1 MEALRVPPYP
11 LTLKFDVPTSGDIYT
26 VRLEDLVEHFVETE
40 DSASDINSQI
50 TYVLPLSK
58 LEYDRHYDIKILD
71 SDGTPVLED
80 NLDIVRPYTNPN
92 KLGTTAS
99 EITEAKYNELIA
111 RSIIDSFVVDGFYN
125 QKVICQTVGEG
136 LDYIPLWVNAYKVL
150 KVYEND
156 VLIFDVDAE
165 TNDRYFKVTLDNSAI
180 QQYIPDSTD
189 SVNRL
194 ERTIPDLP
202 QSYGDLGYY
211 GWTSVAFPRGYDY
224 TLVLDAGYKT
234 IPADIQA
241 ATEMLVNDIKC
252 GRLDQY
258 KRYVEEYQ
266 TDQYKVKFNASKLF
280 SGTGNIIV
288 DQILSKYPKN
298 VTRLGILWHV

>member
-26 VRLEDLVEHFVETE
+26 LRLQDLVEHFVEESNIT
-40 DSASDINSQI
+40 SANLQI
-50 TYVLPLSK
+50 TYVIPLSK
-58 LEYDRHYDIKILD
+58 IEFDRKYEVKILN
-71 SDGTPVLED
+71 SDEEIVFED
-80 NLDIVRPYTNPN
+80 NLDIVRPYTDPN

-125 QKVICQTVGEG
+125 QKVIVQTVGEG

-150 KVYEND
+150 RVYEND
-156 VLIFDVDAE
+156 VLIFDVDEE
-165 TNDRYFKVTLDNSAI
+165 TNDRYFKLSLDNSAV
-180 QQYIPDSTD
+180 QEYVPNSTE
-189 SVNRL
+189 SLNRL
-194 ERTIPDLP
+194 EKTLP
-202 QSYGDLGYY
+202 NLPVSYGDLGYY
-211 GWTSVAFPRGYDY
+211 GWDTVTFPTGYDY

-234 IPADIQA
+234 VPSDIQA

-266 TDQYKVKFNASKLF
+266 TDQYKVKFNAKKLF
-280 SGTGNIIV
+280 NGTGNIIV
-288 DQILSKYPKN
+288 DQILSKYTKN
-298 VTRLGILWHV
+298 ITRLGIL

>member
-26 VRLEDLVEHFVETE
+26 LRLQDLVEHFVEESNIT
-40 DSASDINSQI
+40 SANLQI
-50 TYVLPLSK
+50 TYVIPLSK
-58 LEYDRHYDIKILD
+58 IEFDRKYEVKILN
-71 SDGTPVLED
+71 SDEEIVFED
-80 NLDIVRPYTNPN
+80 NLDIVRPYTDPN

-125 QKVICQTVGEG
+125 QKVIVQTVGEG

-150 KVYEND
+150 RVYEND
-156 VLIFDVDAE
+156 VLIFDVDEE
-165 TNDRYFKVTLDNSAI
+165 TNDRYFKLSLDNSAV
-180 QQYIPDSTD
+180 QEYIPNSTE
-189 SVNRL
+189 SLNRL
-194 ERTIPDLP
+194 EKTLP
-202 QSYGDLGYY
+202 NLPVSYGDLGYY
-211 GWTSVAFPRGYDY
+211 GWDTVTFPTGYDY

-234 IPADIQA
+234 IPSDIQV

-266 TDQYKVKFNASKLF
+266 TDQYKVKFNAKKLF
-280 SGTGNIIV
+280 NGTGNIIV
-288 DQILSKYPKN
+288 DQILSKYTKN
-298 VTRLGILWHV
+298 ITRLGIL

>member
-26 VRLEDLVEHFVETE
+26 LRLQDLVEHFVEESNIT
-40 DSASDINSQI
+40 SANLQI
-50 TYVLPLSK
+50 TYVIPLSK
-58 LEYDRHYDIKILD
+58 IEFDRKYEVKILN
-71 SDGTPVLED
+71 SDEEIVFED
-80 NLDIVRPYTNPN
+80 NLDIVRPYTDPN

-111 RSIIDSFVVDGFYN
+111 RSIIDSFVTDGFYN
-125 QKVICQTVGEG
+125 QKVIVQTVGEG

-150 KVYEND
+150 RVYEND
-156 VLIFDVDAE
+156 VLIFDVDEE
-165 TNDRYFKVTLDNSAI
+165 TNDRYFKLSLDNSAV
-180 QQYIPDSTD
+180 QEYVPDSTE
-189 SVNRL
+189 SLNRL
-194 ERTIPDLP
+194 EKTLPDLP
-202 QSYGDLGYY
+202 ISYGDLGYY

-224 TLVLDAGYKT
+224 TLILDAGYKT
-234 IPADIQA
+234 VPSDIQA
-241 ATEMLVNDIKC
+241 ATEMLINDIKC

-288 DQILSKYPKN
+288 DQILSKYTKN
-298 VTRLGILWHV
+298 ITRLGIL

>member
-26 VRLEDLVEHFVETE
+26 LRLQDLVEHFVEENSIT
-40 DSASDINSQI
+40 SADLQL
-50 TYVLPLSK
+50 TYVLPFSK
-58 LEYDRHYDIKILD
+58 VEFDRSYEVKILN
-71 SDGTPVLED
+71 SDEEIVFED
-80 NLDIVRPYTNPN
+80 NLDIIRPYTDPN

-111 RSIIDSFVVDGFYN
+111 RSIIDSFVTDGFYN
-125 QKVICQTVGEG
+125 KKVIVQTVGEG
-136 LDYIPLWVNAYKVL
+136 LDYIPLWANAYKVL
-150 KVYEND
+150 RVYEND
-156 VLIFDVDAE
+156 VLIFDVDEE
-165 TNDRYFKVTLDNSAI
+165 TNDRYFKLTLDNSAI
-180 QQYIPDSTD
+180 QEYVPDSTE
-189 SVNRL
+189 SLNRL
-194 ERTIPDLP
+194 EKTLP
-202 QSYGDLGYY
+202 NLPVSYGDLGYY
-211 GWTSVAFPRGYDY
+211 GWDTVTFPTGYDY

-234 IPADIQA
+234 VPSDIQA

-288 DQILSKYPKN
+288 DQILSKYSKN
-298 VTRLGILWHV
+298 ITRLGIL

>member
-26 VRLEDLVEHFVETE
+26 LRLQDLVEHFVEENSIT
-40 DSASDINSQI
+40 SADLQL
-50 TYVLPLSK
+50 TYVVPLSK
-58 LEYDRHYDIKILD
+58 IEFDRSYEVKILN
-71 SDGTPVLED
+71 SDEEIVFED
-80 NLDIVRPYTNPN
+80 NLDIIRPYTDPN

-111 RSIIDSFVVDGFYN
+111 RSIIDSFVTDGFYN
-125 QKVICQTVGEG
+125 KKVIVQTVGEG

-150 KVYEND
+150 RVYEND
-156 VLIFDVDAE
+156 VLIFDVDEE
-165 TNDRYFKVTLDNSAI
+165 TNDRYFKLTLDNSAI
-180 QQYIPDSTD
+180 QEYVPDSTE
-189 SVNRL
+189 SLNRL
-194 ERTIPDLP
+194 EKTLP
-202 QSYGDLGYY
+202 NLPVSYGDLGYY
-211 GWTSVAFPRGYDY
+211 GWDTVTFPTGYDY

-234 IPADIQA
+234 VPSDIQA

-288 DQILSKYPKN
+288 DQILSKYSKN
-298 VTRLGILWHV
+298 ITRLGIL

>member
-26 VRLEDLVEHFVETE
+26 LRLQDLVEHFVEESNIT
-40 DSASDINSQI
+40 SANLQI
-50 TYVLPLSK
+50 TYVIPLSK
-58 LEYDRHYDIKILD
+58 IEFDRKYEVKILN
-71 SDGTPVLED
+71 SDEEIVFED
-80 NLDIVRPYTNPN
+80 NLDIVRPYTDPN

-125 QKVICQTVGEG
+125 QKVIVQTVGEG

-150 KVYEND
+150 RVYEND
-156 VLIFDVDAE
+156 VLIFDVDEE
-165 TNDRYFKVTLDNSAI
+165 TNDRYFKLSLDNSAV
-180 QQYIPDSTD
+180 QEYIPNSTE
-189 SVNRL
+189 SLNRL
-194 ERTIPDLP
+194 EKTLP
-202 QSYGDLGYY
+202 NLPVSYGDLGYY
-211 GWTSVAFPRGYDY
+211 GWDTVTFPTGYDY

-234 IPADIQA
+234 IPSDIQA

-266 TDQYKVKFNASKLF
+266 TDQYKVKFNAKKLF
-280 SGTGNIIV
+280 NGTGNIIV
-288 DQILSKYPKN
+288 DQILSKYTKN
-298 VTRLGILWHV
+298 ITRLGILWHV

>member
-26 VRLEDLVEHFVETE
+26 LRLQDLVEHFVEESNIT
-40 DSASDINSQI
+40 SANLQI

-58 LEYDRHYDIKILD
+58 IEFDRKYEVKILN
-71 SDGTPVLED
+71 SDEEIVFED
-80 NLDIVRPYTNPN
+80 NLDIVRPYTDPN

-99 EITEAKYNELIA
+99 EITEARYNELIA

-125 QKVICQTVGEG
+125 QKVIVQTVGEG

-150 KVYEND
+150 RVYEND
-156 VLIFDVDAE
+156 VLIFDVDE
-165 TNDRYFKVTLDNSAI
+165 EINDRYFKLTLDNSAI
-180 QQYIPDSTD
+180 QEYCLDSTE
-189 SVNRL
+189 SLNRL
-194 ERTIPDLP
+194 EKTLPDLP
-202 QSYGDLGYY
+202 ISYGDLGYY

-234 IPADIQA
+234 VPSDIQA
-241 ATEMLVNDIKC
+241 ATEMLINDIKC

-288 DQILSKYPKN
+288 DQILSKYTKN
-298 VTRLGILWHV
+298 ITRLGIL

>member
-26 VRLEDLVEHFVETE
+26 LRLQDLVEHFVEESSIT
-40 DSASDINSQI
+40 SANLQI
-50 TYVLPLSK
+50 TYVVELSK
-58 LEYDRHYDIKILD
+58 IEFDRSYEVKILN
-71 SDGTPVLED
+71 SDEEVVFED
-80 NLDIVRPYTNPN
+80 NLDIIRPYTDPN

-99 EITEAKYNELIA
+99 EIAEAKYNELIA
-111 RSIIDSFVVDGFYN
+111 RSIIDSFVTDGFYN
-125 QKVICQTVGEG
+125 KKVIVQTVGEG

-150 KVYEND
+150 RVYEND
-156 VLIFDVDAE
+156 VLIFDVDEE
-165 TNDRYFKVTLDNSAI
+165 TNDRYFKLTLDNSAI
-180 QQYIPDSTD
+180 QEYVPDSTE
-189 SVNRL
+189 SLNRL
-194 ERTIPDLP
+194 EKTLP
-202 QSYGDLGYY
+202 NLPVSYGDLGYY
-211 GWTSVAFPRGYDY
+211 GWDTVTFPTGYDY

-234 IPADIQA
+234 VPSDIQA
-241 ATEMLVNDIKC
+241 ATEMLINDIKC

-288 DQILSKYPKN
+288 DQILSKYSKN
-298 VTRLGILWHV
+298 ITRLGIL

>member
-26 VRLEDLVEHFVETE
+26 LRLQDLVEHFVEESNIT
-40 DSASDINSQI
+40 SANLQI
-50 TYVLPLSK
+50 TYVVPLSK
-58 LEYDRHYDIKILD
+58 IEFDRSYEVKILN
-71 SDGTPVLED
+71 SDEEIVFED
-80 NLDIVRPYTNPN
+80 NLDIIRPYTDPN

-99 EITEAKYNELIA
+99 EIAEAKYNELIA
-111 RSIIDSFVVDGFYN
+111 RSIIDSFVTDGFYN
-125 QKVICQTVGEG
+125 KKVIVQTVGEG

-150 KVYEND
+150 RVYEND
-156 VLIFDVDAE
+156 VLIFDVDEA
-165 TNDRYFKVTLDNSAI
+165 TNDRYFKLTLDNSAI
-180 QQYIPDSTD
+180 QEYVPDSTE
-189 SVNRL
+189 SLNRL
-194 ERTIPDLP
+194 EKTLP
-202 QSYGDLGYY
+202 NLPVSYGDLGYY
-211 GWTSVAFPRGYDY
+211 GWDTVTFPTGYDY

-234 IPADIQA
+234 VPSDIQA

-288 DQILSKYPKN
+288 DQILSKYSKN
-298 VTRLGILWHV
+298 ITRLGIL

>member
-26 VRLEDLVEHFVETE
+26 LRLQDLVEHFVEESNIT
-40 DSASDINSQI
+40 SANLQI
-50 TYVLPLSK
+50 TYVIPLSK
-58 LEYDRHYDIKILD
+58 IEFDRKYEVKILN
-71 SDGTPVLED
+71 SDEEIVFED
-80 NLDIVRPYTNPN
+80 NLDIVRPYTDPN

-125 QKVICQTVGEG
+125 QKVIVQTVGEG

-150 KVYEND
+150 RVYEND
-156 VLIFDVDAE
+156 VLIFDVDEE
-165 TNDRYFKVTLDNSAI
+165 TNDRYFKLSLDNSAV
-180 QQYIPDSTD
+180 QEYIPNSTE
-189 SVNRL
+189 SLNRL
-194 ERTIPDLP
+194 EKTLP
-202 QSYGDLGYY
+202 NLPVSYGDLGYY
-211 GWTSVAFPRGYDY
+211 GWDTVTFPTGYDY

-234 IPADIQA
+234 IPSDIQA

-266 TDQYKVKFNASKLF
+266 TDQYKVKFNSKKLF
-280 SGTGNIIV
+280 NGTGNIIV
-288 DQILSKYPKN
+288 DQILSKYTKN
-298 VTRLGILWHV
+298 ITRLGIL

>member
-26 VRLEDLVEHFVETE
+26 LRLQDLVEHFVEESNIT
-40 DSASDINSQI
+40 SANLQI
-50 TYVLPLSK
+50 TYVIPLSK
-58 LEYDRHYDIKILD
+58 IEFDRKYEVKILN
-71 SDGTPVLED
+71 SDEEIVFED
-80 NLDIVRPYTNPN
+80 NLDIVRPYTDPN

-125 QKVICQTVGEG
+125 QKVIVQTVGEG
-136 LDYIPLWVNAYKVL
+136 LDYIPLWINAYKVL
-150 KVYEND
+150 RVYEND
-156 VLIFDVDAE
+156 VLIFDVDEE
-165 TNDRYFKVTLDNSAI
+165 TNDRYFKLSLDNSAV
-180 QQYIPDSTD
+180 QEYVPNSTE
-189 SVNRL
+189 SLNRL
-194 ERTIPDLP
+194 EKTLP
-202 QSYGDLGYY
+202 NLPVSYGDLGYY
-211 GWTSVAFPRGYDY
+211 GWDTVTFPTGYDY

-234 IPADIQA
+234 IPSDIQA

-266 TDQYKVKFNASKLF
+266 TDQYKVKFNAKKLF
-280 SGTGNIIV
+280 NGTGNIIV
-288 DQILSKYPKN
+288 DQILSKYTKN
-298 VTRLGILWHV
+298 ITRLGIL

>member
-11 LTLKFDVPTSGDIYT
+11 LTLKFDVPTSGDIYNL
-26 VRLEDLVEHFVETE
+26 RLQDLVEHFVEVSSIT
-40 DSASDINSQI
+40 SADLQL
-50 TYVLPLSK
+50 TYVVPFTK
-58 LEYDRHYDIKILD
+58 VEFDRSYEVKILN
-71 SDGTPVLED
+71 SDEEIVFED
-80 NLDIVRPYTNPN
+80 NLDIIRPYTDPN

-99 EITEAKYNELIA
+99 EIAEAKYNELIA
-111 RSIIDSFVVDGFYN
+111 RSIIDSFVTDGFYN
-125 QKVICQTVGEG
+125 KKVIVQTVGEG

-150 KVYEND
+150 RVYEND
-156 VLIFDVDAE
+156 VLIFDVDEA
-165 TNDRYFKVTLDNSAI
+165 TNDRYFKLTLDNSAI
-180 QQYIPDSTD
+180 QEYVPDSTE
-189 SVNRL
+189 SLNRL
-194 ERTIPDLP
+194 EKTLP
-202 QSYGDLGYY
+202 NLPVSYGDLGYY
-211 GWTSVAFPRGYDY
+211 GWDTVTFPTGYDY

-234 IPADIQA
+234 VPSDIQA

-288 DQILSKYPKN
+288 DQILSKYSKN
-298 VTRLGILWHV
+298 ITRLGIL

>member
-26 VRLEDLVEHFVETE
+26 LRLQDLVEHFVEESNIT
-40 DSASDINSQI
+40 SANLQI
-50 TYVLPLSK
+50 TYVIPLSK
-58 LEYDRHYDIKILD
+58 IEFDRKYEVKILN
-71 SDGTPVLED
+71 SDEEIVFED
-80 NLDIVRPYTNPN
+80 NLDIVRPYTDPN

-99 EITEAKYNELIA
+99 EITEARYNELIA

-125 QKVICQTVGEG
+125 QKVIVQTVGEG

-150 KVYEND
+150 RVYEND
-156 VLIFDVDAE
+156 VLIFDVDEE
-165 TNDRYFKVTLDNSAI
+165 TNDRYFKLSLDNSAV
-180 QQYIPDSTD
+180 QEYVPNSTE
-189 SVNRL
+189 SLNRL
-194 ERTIPDLP
+194 EKTLPDLP
-202 QSYGDLGYY
+202 ISYGDLGYY

-234 IPADIQA
+234 VPSDIQA

-288 DQILSKYPKN
+288 DQILSKYTKN
-298 VTRLGILWHV
+298 ITRLGIL

>member
-26 VRLEDLVEHFVETE
+26 LRLQDLVEHFVEESNIT
-40 DSASDINSQI
+40 SANLQI
-50 TYVLPLSK
+50 TYVIPLSK
-58 LEYDRHYDIKILD
+58 IEFDRKYEVKILN
-71 SDGTPVLED
+71 SDEEIVFED
-80 NLDIVRPYTNPN
+80 NLDIVRPYTDPN

-125 QKVICQTVGEG
+125 QKVIVQTVGEG

-150 KVYEND
+150 RVYEND
-156 VLIFDVDAE
+156 VLIFDVDQE
-165 TNDRYFKVTLDNSAI
+165 TNDRYFKLSLDNSAV
-180 QQYIPDSTD
+180 QEYIPNSTE
-189 SVNRL
+189 SLNRL
-194 ERTIPDLP
+194 EKTLP
-202 QSYGDLGYY
+202 NLPVSYGDLGYY
-211 GWTSVAFPRGYDY
+211 GWDTVTFPTGYDY

-234 IPADIQA
+234 IPSDIQA

-266 TDQYKVKFNASKLF
+266 TDQYKVKFNAKKLF
-280 SGTGNIIV
+280 NGTGNIIV
-288 DQILSKYPKN
+288 DQILSKYSKN
-298 VTRLGILWHV
+298 ITRLGILWHV

>member
-26 VRLEDLVEHFVETE
+26 LRLQDLVEHFVEESNIT
-40 DSASDINSQI
+40 SANLQI
-50 TYVLPLSK
+50 TYVIPLSK
-58 LEYDRHYDIKILD
+58 IEFDRKYEVKILN
-71 SDGTPVLED
+71 SDEEIVFED
-80 NLDIVRPYTNPN
+80 NLDIVRPYTDPN

-111 RSIIDSFVVDGFYN
+111 RSIIDSFVIDGFYN
-125 QKVICQTVGEG
+125 QKVIVQTVGEG

-150 KVYEND
+150 RVYEND
-156 VLIFDVDAE
+156 VLIFDVDEE
-165 TNDRYFKVTLDNSAI
+165 TNDRYFKLSLDNSAV
-180 QQYIPDSTD
+180 QEYIPNSTE
-189 SVNRL
+189 SLNRL
-194 ERTIPDLP
+194 EKTIPNLP
-202 QSYGDLGYY
+202 VSYGDLGYY
-211 GWTSVAFPRGYDY
+211 GWDTVTFPTGYDY

-234 IPADIQA
+234 IPSDIQA

-266 TDQYKVKFNASKLF
+266 TDQYKVKFNAKKLF
-280 SGTGNIIV
+280 NGTGNIIV
-288 DQILSKYPKN
+288 DQILSKYAKN
-298 VTRLGILWHV
+298 ITRLGIL

>member
-11 LTLKFDVPTSGDIYT
+11 LTLKFDVPTSGDIYNL
-26 VRLEDLVEHFVETE
+26 RLQDLVEHFVEVSSIT
-40 DSASDINSQI
+40 SADLQL
-50 TYVLPLSK
+50 TYVVPFSK
-58 LEYDRHYDIKILD
+58 VEFDRSYEVKILN
-71 SDGTPVLED
+71 SDEEIVFED
-80 NLDIVRPYTNPN
+80 NLDIIRPYTDPN

-99 EITEAKYNELIA
+99 EIAEAKYNELIA
-111 RSIIDSFVVDGFYN
+111 RSIIDSFVTDGFYN
-125 QKVICQTVGEG
+125 KKVIVQTVGEG

-150 KVYEND
+150 RVYEND
-156 VLIFDVDAE
+156 VLIFDVDEE
-165 TNDRYFKVTLDNSAI
+165 TNDRYFKLTLDNSAI
-180 QQYIPDSTD
+180 QEYVPDSTE
-189 SVNRL
+189 SLNRL
-194 ERTIPDLP
+194 EKTLP
-202 QSYGDLGYY
+202 NLPVSYGDLGYY
-211 GWTSVAFPRGYDY
+211 GWDTVTFPTGYDY

-234 IPADIQA
+234 GPSDIQA

-288 DQILSKYPKN
+288 DQILSKYSKN
-298 VTRLGILWHV
+298 ITRLGIL

>member
-26 VRLEDLVEHFVETE
+26 LRLQDLVEHFVEESNIT
-40 DSASDINSQI
+40 SANLQI
-50 TYVLPLSK
+50 TYVIPLSK
-58 LEYDRHYDIKILD
+58 IEFDRKYEVKILN
-71 SDGTPVLED
+71 SDEEIVFED
-80 NLDIVRPYTNPN
+80 NLDIVRPYTDPN

-125 QKVICQTVGEG
+125 QKVIVQTVGEG
-136 LDYIPLWVNAYKVL
+136 LDYIPLWINAYKVL
-150 KVYEND
+150 RVYEND
-156 VLIFDVDAE
+156 VLIFDVDEE
-165 TNDRYFKVTLDNSAI
+165 TNDRYFKLSLDNSAV
-180 QQYIPDSTD
+180 QEYIPNSTE
-189 SVNRL
+189 SLNRL
-194 ERTIPDLP
+194 EKTLP
-202 QSYGDLGYY
+202 NLPVSYGDLGYY
-211 GWTSVAFPRGYDY
+211 GWDTVTFPTGYDY

-234 IPADIQA
+234 IPSDIQA

-266 TDQYKVKFNASKLF
+266 TDQYKVKFNAKKLF
-280 SGTGNIIV
+280 NGTGNIIV
-288 DQILSKYPKN
+288 DQILSKYTKN
-298 VTRLGILWHV
+298 ITRLGILWHV

>member
-26 VRLEDLVEHFVETE
+26 LRLQDLVEHFVEESNIT
-40 DSASDINSQI
+40 SANLQI
-50 TYVLPLSK
+50 TYVIPLSK
-58 LEYDRHYDIKILD
+58 IEFDRKYEVKILN
-71 SDGTPVLED
+71 SDEEVVFED
-80 NLDIVRPYTNPN
+80 NLDIVRPYTDPN

-125 QKVICQTVGEG
+125 QKVIVQTVGEG

-150 KVYEND
+150 RVYEND
-156 VLIFDVDAE
+156 VLIFDVDEE
-165 TNDRYFKVTLDNSAI
+165 TNDRYFKLSLDNSAV
-180 QQYIPDSTD
+180 QEYIPNSTE
-189 SVNRL
+189 SLNRL
-194 ERTIPDLP
+194 EKTLP
-202 QSYGDLGYY
+202 NLPVSYGDLGYY
-211 GWTSVAFPRGYDY
+211 GWDTVTFPTGYDY

-234 IPADIQA
+234 IPSDIQA

-266 TDQYKVKFNASKLF
+266 TDQYKVKFNAKKLF
-280 SGTGNIIV
+280 NGTGNIIV
-288 DQILSKYPKN
+288 DQILSKYAKN
-298 VTRLGILWHV
+298 ITRLGILWHV

>member
-26 VRLEDLVEHFVETE
+26 LRLQDLVEHFVEESNIT
-40 DSASDINSQI
+40 SANLQI
-50 TYVLPLSK
+50 TYVIPLSK
-58 LEYDRHYDIKILD
+58 IEFDRKYEVKILN
-71 SDGTPVLED
+71 SDEEIVFED
-80 NLDIVRPYTNPN
+80 NLDIVRPYTDPN

-111 RSIIDSFVVDGFYN
+111 RSIIDSFVTDGFYN
-125 QKVICQTVGEG
+125 QKVIVQTVGEG

-150 KVYEND
+150 RVYEND
-156 VLIFDVDAE
+156 VLIFDVDEE
-165 TNDRYFKVTLDNSAI
+165 TNDRYFKLSLDNSAV
-180 QQYIPDSTD
+180 QEYVPDSTE
-189 SVNRL
+189 SLNRL
-194 ERTIPDLP
+194 EKTLPDLP
-202 QSYGDLGYY
+202 ISYGDLGYY

-234 IPADIQA
+234 IPSDIQA

-266 TDQYKVKFNASKLF
+266 TDQYKVKFNAKKLF
-280 SGTGNIIV
+280 NGTGNIIV
-288 DQILSKYPKN
+288 DQILSKYTKN
-298 VTRLGILWHV
+298 ITRLGIL

>member
-26 VRLEDLVEHFVETE
+26 LRLQDLVEHFVEELNIT
-40 DSASDINSQI
+40 SANLQI
-50 TYVLPLSK
+50 TYVIPLSK
-58 LEYDRHYDIKILD
+58 IEFDRKYEVKILN
-71 SDGTPVLED
+71 SDEEIVFED
-80 NLDIVRPYTNPN
+80 NLDIVRPYTDPN

-111 RSIIDSFVVDGFYN
+111 RSIIDSFVIDGFYN
-125 QKVICQTVGEG
+125 QKVIVQTVGEG

-150 KVYEND
+150 RVYEND
-156 VLIFDVDAE
+156 VLIFDVDEE
-165 TNDRYFKVTLDNSAI
+165 TNDRYFKLSLDNSAV
-180 QQYIPDSTD
+180 QEYIPNSTE
-189 SVNRL
+189 SLNRL
-194 ERTIPDLP
+194 EKTLP
-202 QSYGDLGYY
+202 NLPVSYGDLGYY
-211 GWTSVAFPRGYDY
+211 GWDTVTFPTGYDY

-234 IPADIQA
+234 IPSDIQA

-266 TDQYKVKFNASKLF
+266 TDQYKVKFNAKKLF
-280 SGTGNIIV
+280 NGTGNIIV
-288 DQILSKYPKN
+288 DQILSKYTKN
-298 VTRLGILWHV
+298 ITRLGILWHV

>member
-26 VRLEDLVEHFVETE
+26 LRLQDLVEHFVEESNIT
-40 DSASDINSQI
+40 SANLQI
-50 TYVLPLSK
+50 TYVIPLSK
-58 LEYDRHYDIKILD
+58 IEFDRKYEVKILN
-71 SDGTPVLED
+71 SDEEIVFED
-80 NLDIVRPYTNPN
+80 NLDIVRPYTDPN

-125 QKVICQTVGEG
+125 QKVIVQTVGEG

-150 KVYEND
+150 RVYEND
-156 VLIFDVDAE
+156 VLIFDVDEE
-165 TNDRYFKVTLDNSAI
+165 TNDRYFKLSLDNSAV
-180 QQYIPDSTD
+180 QEYIPNSTE
-189 SVNRL
+189 SLNRL
-194 ERTIPDLP
+194 EKTLP
-202 QSYGDLGYY
+202 NLPVSYGDLGYY
-211 GWTSVAFPRGYDY
+211 GWDTVTFPTGYDY

-234 IPADIQA
+234 VPSDIQA

-288 DQILSKYPKN
+288 DQILSKYTKN
-298 VTRLGILWHV
+298 ITRLGIL

>member
-26 VRLEDLVEHFVETE
+26 LRLQDLVEHFVEESNIT
-40 DSASDINSQI
+40 SANLQI
-50 TYVLPLSK
+50 TYVIPLSK
-58 LEYDRHYDIKILD
+58 IEFDRKYEVKILN
-71 SDGTPVLED
+71 SDEEIVFED
-80 NLDIVRPYTNPN
+80 NLDIVRPYTDPN

-111 RSIIDSFVVDGFYN
+111 RSIIDSFITDGFYN
-125 QKVICQTVGEG
+125 QKVIVQTVGEG

-150 KVYEND
+150 RVYEND
-156 VLIFDVDAE
+156 VLIFDVDEE
-165 TNDRYFKVTLDNSAI
+165 TNDRYFKLSLDNSAV
-180 QQYIPDSTD
+180 QEYVPDSTE
-189 SVNRL
+189 SLNRL
-194 ERTIPDLP
+194 EKTLPDLP
-202 QSYGDLGYY
+202 ISYGDLGYY

-234 IPADIQA
+234 VPSDIQA

-288 DQILSKYPKN
+288 DQILSKYTKN
-298 VTRLGILWHV
+298 ITRLGIL

>member
-26 VRLEDLVEHFVETE
+26 LRLQDLVEHFVEESNIT
-40 DSASDINSQI
+40 SANLQI
-50 TYVLPLSK
+50 TYVIPLSK
-58 LEYDRHYDIKILD
+58 IEFDRKYEVKILN
-71 SDGTPVLED
+71 SDEEIVFED
-80 NLDIVRPYTNPN
+80 NLDIVRPYTDPN

-125 QKVICQTVGEG
+125 QKVIVQTVGEG

-150 KVYEND
+150 RVYEND
-156 VLIFDVDAE
+156 VLIFDVDEE
-165 TNDRYFKVTLDNSAI
+165 TNDRYFKLSLDNSAV
-180 QQYIPDSTD
+180 QEYIPDSTE
-189 SVNRL
+189 SLNRL
-194 ERTIPDLP
+194 EKTLP
-202 QSYGDLGYY
+202 NLPVSYGDLGYY
-211 GWTSVAFPRGYDY
+211 GWDTVTFPTGYDY
-224 TLVLDAGYKT
+224 TLVLDSGYKT
-234 IPADIQA
+234 IPSDIQA

-266 TDQYKVKFNASKLF
+266 TDQYKVKFNAKKLF
-280 SGTGNIIV
+280 NGTGNIIV
-288 DQILSKYPKN
+288 DQILSKYTKN
-298 VTRLGILWHV
+298 ITRLGILWHV

>member
-26 VRLEDLVEHFVETE
+26 LRLQDLVEHFVEESNIT
-40 DSASDINSQI
+40 SANLQI
-50 TYVLPLSK
+50 TYVVPLSK
-58 LEYDRHYDIKILD
+58 IEFDRSYEVKILN
-71 SDGTPVLED
+71 SDEEVVFED
-80 NLDIVRPYTNPN
+80 NLDIIRPYTDPN

-99 EITEAKYNELIA
+99 EIAEAKYNELIA
-111 RSIIDSFVVDGFYN
+111 RSIIDSFVTDGFYN
-125 QKVICQTVGEG
+125 KKVIVQTVGEG

-150 KVYEND
+150 RVYEND
-156 VLIFDVDAE
+156 VLIFDVDEA
-165 TNDRYFKVTLDNSAI
+165 TNDRYFKLTLDNSAI
-180 QQYIPDSTD
+180 QEYVPDSTE
-189 SVNRL
+189 SLNRL
-194 ERTIPDLP
+194 EKTLP
-202 QSYGDLGYY
+202 NLPVSYGDLGYY
-211 GWTSVAFPRGYDY
+211 GWDTVTFPTGYDY

-234 IPADIQA
+234 VPSDIQA

-288 DQILSKYPKN
+288 DQILSKYSKN
-298 VTRLGILWHV
+298 ITRLGIL

>member
-26 VRLEDLVEHFVETE
+26 LRLQDLVEHFVEESNIT
-40 DSASDINSQI
+40 SADLQL
-50 TYVLPLSK
+50 TYVVPFSK
-58 LEYDRHYDIKILD
+58 VEFDRSYEVKILN
-71 SDGTPVLED
+71 SDEEIVFED
-80 NLDIVRPYTNPN
+80 NLDIIRPYTDPN

-111 RSIIDSFVVDGFYN
+111 RSIIDSFVTDGFYN
-125 QKVICQTVGEG
+125 KKVIVQTVGEG

-150 KVYEND
+150 RVYEND
-156 VLIFDVDAE
+156 VLVFDVDE
-165 TNDRYFKVTLDNSAI
+165 EINDRYFKLTLDNSAI
-180 QQYIPDSTD
+180 QEYIPDSTE
-189 SVNRL
+189 SLNRL
-194 ERTIPDLP
+194 EKTLPDLP
-202 QSYGDLGYY
+202 ISYGDLGYY

-234 IPADIQA
+234 VPSDIQA

-288 DQILSKYPKN
+288 DQILSKYSKN
-298 VTRLGILWHV
+298 ITRLGILWHV

>member
-26 VRLEDLVEHFVETE
+26 LRLQDLVEHFVEESNIT
-40 DSASDINSQI
+40 SANLQI
-50 TYVLPLSK
+50 TYVIPLSK
-58 LEYDRHYDIKILD
+58 IEFDRKYEVKILN
-71 SDGTPVLED
+71 SDEEVVFED
-80 NLDIVRPYTNPN
+80 NLDIVRPYTDPN

-125 QKVICQTVGEG
+125 QKVIVQTVGEG

-150 KVYEND
+150 RVYEND
-156 VLIFDVDAE
+156 VLIFDVDEE
-165 TNDRYFKVTLDNSAI
+165 TNDRYFKLSLDNSAV
-180 QQYIPDSTD
+180 QEYIPNSTE
-189 SVNRL
+189 SLNRL
-194 ERTIPDLP
+194 EKTLP
-202 QSYGDLGYY
+202 NLPVSYGDLGYY
-211 GWTSVAFPRGYDY
+211 GWDTVTFPTGYDY

-234 IPADIQA
+234 VPSDIQA
-241 ATEMLVNDIKC
+241 ATEMLINDIKC

-288 DQILSKYPKN
+288 DQILSKYTKN
-298 VTRLGILWHV
+298 ITRLGIL

>member
-26 VRLEDLVEHFVETE
+26 LRLQDLVEHFVEESNIT
-40 DSASDINSQI
+40 SANLQI
-50 TYVLPLSK
+50 TYVIPLSK
-58 LEYDRHYDIKILD
+58 IEFDRKYEVKILN
-71 SDGTPVLED
+71 SDEEIVFED
-80 NLDIVRPYTNPN
+80 NLDIVRPYTDPN

-125 QKVICQTVGEG
+125 QKVIVQTVGEG

-150 KVYEND
+150 RVYEND
-156 VLIFDVDAE
+156 VLIFDVDEE
-165 TNDRYFKVTLDNSAI
+165 TNDRYFKLSLDNSAV
-180 QQYIPDSTD
+180 QEYVPDSTE
-189 SVNRL
+189 SLNRL
-194 ERTIPDLP
+194 EKTLP
-202 QSYGDLGYY
+202 NLPVSYGDLGYY
-211 GWTSVAFPRGYDY
+211 GWDTVTFPTGYDY

-234 IPADIQA
+234 IPSDIQA

-266 TDQYKVKFNASKLF
+266 TDQYKVKFNSKKLF
-280 SGTGNIIV
+280 NGTGNIIV
-288 DQILSKYPKN
+288 DQILSKYTKN
-298 VTRLGILWHV
+298 ITRLGILWHV

>member
-1 MEALRVPPYP
+1 V
-11 LTLKFDVPTSGDIYT
+11 F
-26 VRLEDLVEHFVETE
+26 
-40 DSASDINSQI
+40 
-50 TYVLPLSK
+50 
-58 LEYDRHYDIKILD
+58 
-71 SDGTPVLED
+71 ED
-80 NLDIVRPYTNPN
+80 NLDIIRPYTDPS

-99 EITEAKYNELIA
+99 EITEATFNELIA

-125 QKVICQTVGEG
+125 QKVIVQTVGEG

-150 KVYEND
+150 RVYEND

-165 TNDRYFKVTLDNSAI
+165 TNDRYFKLTLDNSAI
-180 QQYIPDSTD
+180 QEYIPNSTE
-189 SVNRL
+189 SLNRL
-194 ERTIPDLP
+194 EKTLP
-202 QSYGDLGYY
+202 NLPVSYGDLGYY
-211 GWTSVAFPRGYDY
+211 GWDTVTFPTGYDY

-234 IPADIQA
+234 VPSDIQA
-241 ATEMLVNDIKC
+241 ATEMLINDIKC

-288 DQILSKYPKN
+288 DQILSKYTKN
-298 VTRLGILWHV
+298 ITRLGIL

>member
-26 VRLEDLVEHFVETE
+26 LRLQDLVEHFVEESNIT
-40 DSASDINSQI
+40 SANLQI
-50 TYVLPLSK
+50 TYVIPLSK
-58 LEYDRHYDIKILD
+58 IEFDRKYEVKILN
-71 SDGTPVLED
+71 SDEEIVFED
-80 NLDIVRPYTNPN
+80 NLDIVRPYTDPN

-125 QKVICQTVGEG
+125 QKVIVQTVGEG

-150 KVYEND
+150 RVYEND
-156 VLIFDVDAE
+156 VLIFNVDEE
-165 TNDRYFKVTLDNSAI
+165 TNDRYFKLSLDNSAV
-180 QQYIPDSTD
+180 QEYVPNSTE
-189 SVNRL
+189 SLNRL
-194 ERTIPDLP
+194 EKTLP
-202 QSYGDLGYY
+202 NLPVSYGDLGYY
-211 GWTSVAFPRGYDY
+211 GWDTVTFPTGYDY

-234 IPADIQA
+234 VPSDIQA

-266 TDQYKVKFNASKLF
+266 TDQYKVKFNAKKLF
-280 SGTGNIIV
+280 NGTGNIIV
-288 DQILSKYPKN
+288 DQILSKYTKN
-298 VTRLGILWHV
+298 ITRLGIL

>member
-26 VRLEDLVEHFVETE
+26 LRLQDLVEHFVEESNIT
-40 DSASDINSQI
+40 SANLQI
-50 TYVLPLSK
+50 TYVIPLSK
-58 LEYDRHYDIKILD
+58 IEFDRKYEVKILN
-71 SDGTPVLED
+71 SDEEIVFED
-80 NLDIVRPYTNPN
+80 NLDIVRPYTDPN

-125 QKVICQTVGEG
+125 EKVIVQTVGEG

-150 KVYEND
+150 RVYEND
-156 VLIFDVDAE
+156 VLIFDVDEE
-165 TNDRYFKVTLDNSAI
+165 TNDRYFKLSLDNSAV
-180 QQYIPDSTD
+180 QEYIPNSTE
-189 SVNRL
+189 SLNRL
-194 ERTIPDLP
+194 EKTLP
-202 QSYGDLGYY
+202 NLPVSYGDLGYY
-211 GWTSVAFPRGYDY
+211 GWDTVTFPTGYDY

-234 IPADIQA
+234 IPSDIQA

-266 TDQYKVKFNASKLF
+266 TDQYKVKFNAKKLF
-280 SGTGNIIV
+280 NGTGNIIV
-288 DQILSKYPKN
+288 DQILSKYTKN
-298 VTRLGILWHV
+298 ITRLGIL

>member
-26 VRLEDLVEHFVETE
+26 LRLQDLVEHFVEESNIT
-40 DSASDINSQI
+40 SANLQI
-50 TYVLPLSK
+50 TYVIPLSK
-58 LEYDRHYDIKILD
+58 IEFDRKYEVKILN
-71 SDGTPVLED
+71 SDEEIVFED
-80 NLDIVRPYTNPN
+80 NLDIVRPYTDPN

-125 QKVICQTVGEG
+125 QKVIVQTVGEG
-136 LDYIPLWVNAYKVL
+136 LDYIPLWINAYKVL
-150 KVYEND
+150 RVYEND
-156 VLIFDVDAE
+156 VLIFDVDEE
-165 TNDRYFKVTLDNSAI
+165 TNDRYFKLSLDNSAV
-180 QQYIPDSTD
+180 QEYIPNSTE
-189 SVNRL
+189 SLNRL
-194 ERTIPDLP
+194 EKTLP
-202 QSYGDLGYY
+202 NLPVSYGDLGYY
-211 GWTSVAFPRGYDY
+211 GWDTVTFPTGYDY

-234 IPADIQA
+234 IPSDIQA

-266 TDQYKVKFNASKLF
+266 TDQYKVKFNAKKLF
-280 SGTGNIIV
+280 NGTGNIIV
-288 DQILSKYPKN
+288 DQILSKYTKN
-298 VTRLGILWHV
+298 ITRLGIL

>member
-26 VRLEDLVEHFVETE
+26 LRLQDLVEHFVEESNIT
-40 DSASDINSQI
+40 SANLQI
-50 TYVLPLSK
+50 TYVIPLSK
-58 LEYDRHYDIKILD
+58 IEFDRKYEVKILN
-71 SDGTPVLED
+71 SDEEIVFED
-80 NLDIVRPYTNPN
+80 NLDIVRPYTDPN

-125 QKVICQTVGEG
+125 QKVIVQTVGEG

-150 KVYEND
+150 RVYEND
-156 VLIFDVDAE
+156 VLIFDVDEE
-165 TNDRYFKVTLDNSAI
+165 TNDRYFKLSLDNSAV
-180 QQYIPDSTD
+180 QEYIPNSTE
-189 SVNRL
+189 SLNRL
-194 ERTIPDLP
+194 EKTLP
-202 QSYGDLGYY
+202 NLPVSYGDLGYY
-211 GWTSVAFPRGYDY
+211 GWDTVTFPTGYDY

-234 IPADIQA
+234 VPSDIQA

-266 TDQYKVKFNASKLF
+266 TDQYKVKFNAKKLF
-280 SGTGNIIV
+280 NGTGNIIV
-288 DQILSKYPKN
+288 DQILSKYTKN
-298 VTRLGILWHV
+298 ITRLGILWHV

>member
-26 VRLEDLVEHFVETE
+26 LRLQDLVEHFVEESNIT
-40 DSASDINSQI
+40 SANLQI
-50 TYVLPLSK
+50 TYVIPLSK
-58 LEYDRHYDIKILD
+58 IEFDRKYEVKILN
-71 SDGTPVLED
+71 SDEEIVFED
-80 NLDIVRPYTNPN
+80 NLDIVRPYTDPN

-111 RSIIDSFVVDGFYN
+111 RSIIDSFVTDGFYN
-125 QKVICQTVGEG
+125 QKVIVQTVGEG

-150 KVYEND
+150 RVYEND
-156 VLIFDVDAE
+156 VLIFDVDEE
-165 TNDRYFKVTLDNSAI
+165 TNDRYFKLSLDNSAV
-180 QQYIPDSTD
+180 QEYVPDSTE
-189 SVNRL
+189 SLNRL
-194 ERTIPDLP
+194 EKTLPDLP
-202 QSYGDLGYY
+202 ISYGDLGYY
-211 GWTSVAFPRGYDY
+211 GWTSVAFPRGYDC
-224 TLVLDAGYKT
+224 TLILDAGYKT
-234 IPADIQA
+234 VPSDIQA
-241 ATEMLVNDIKC
+241 ATEMLINDIKC

-288 DQILSKYPKN
+288 DQILSKYTKN
-298 VTRLGILWHV
+298 ITRLGIL

>member
-1 MEALRVPPYP
+1 MVALRVPPYP

-26 VRLEDLVEHFVETE
+26 LRLQDLVEHFVEESNIT
-40 DSASDINSQI
+40 SANLQI
-50 TYVLPLSK
+50 TYVIPLSK
-58 LEYDRHYDIKILD
+58 IEFDRKYEVKILN
-71 SDGTPVLED
+71 SDEEIVFED
-80 NLDIVRPYTNPN
+80 NLDIVRPYTDPN

-125 QKVICQTVGEG
+125 QKVIVQTVGEG

-150 KVYEND
+150 RVYEND
-156 VLIFDVDAE
+156 VLIFDVDEE
-165 TNDRYFKVTLDNSAI
+165 TNDRYFKLSLDNSAV
-180 QQYIPDSTD
+180 QEYIPNSTE
-189 SVNRL
+189 SLNRL
-194 ERTIPDLP
+194 EKTLP
-202 QSYGDLGYY
+202 NLPVSYGDLGYY
-211 GWTSVAFPRGYDY
+211 GWDTVTFPTGYDY

-234 IPADIQA
+234 IPSDIQA

-266 TDQYKVKFNASKLF
+266 TDQYKVKFNAKKLF
-280 SGTGNIIV
+280 NGTGNIIV
-288 DQILSKYPKN
+288 DQILSKYTKN
-298 VTRLGILWHV
+298 ITRLGIL